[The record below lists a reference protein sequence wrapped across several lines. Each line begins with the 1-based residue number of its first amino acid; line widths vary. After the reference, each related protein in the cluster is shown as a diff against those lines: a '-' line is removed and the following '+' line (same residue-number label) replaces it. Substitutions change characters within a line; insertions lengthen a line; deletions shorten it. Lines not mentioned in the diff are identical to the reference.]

1 MVLTIPVKRGY
12 KGAIVD
18 ERQWIHAIRKGNKE
32 PLGDI
37 AEKYYDDIWRF
48 CAFQTGSREDA
59 YDLAQETFV
68 RFIRYVESY
77 HDRNLKGYLLTIA
90 RNVCRDYLRR
100 KRRETTYIW
109 YDGGCLSVE
118 GQCIRYGHGRGYGT
132 EEVGY
137 DRLKEDGYTHMEAE
151 SGYACPEAKSGDC
164 GGKEREEGYRKEP
177 EPTVGNPGQR
187 AYTNPEHYVC
197 ESLGQHA
204 HGNPEQRV
212 YDGPEQH
219 AVDADIHDR
228 LMQALAQLPQMQ
240 REAILLHYLYDMKY
254 REIGRV
260 TDAQVSTVK
269 SRVRQGMEK
278 LQELLR
284 REDFLD

>member
-100 KRRETTYIW
+100 KHRETTYMW
-109 YDGGCLSVE
+109 YDGGYLPVE
-118 GQCIRYGHGRGYGT
+118 GQYIRYGHGRGYGT

-151 SGYACPEAKSGDC
+151 SGYACPEAKNGDC
-164 GGKEREEGYRKEP
+164 SGKEREEGYRKEP